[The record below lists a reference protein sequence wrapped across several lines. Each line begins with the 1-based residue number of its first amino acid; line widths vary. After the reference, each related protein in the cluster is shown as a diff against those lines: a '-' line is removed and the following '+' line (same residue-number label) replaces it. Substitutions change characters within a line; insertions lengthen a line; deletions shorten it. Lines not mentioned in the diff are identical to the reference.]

1 MRTES
6 SQGAGEDVVVGI
18 VLREADLL
26 RWRDR
31 LSELTAAVAAA
42 GIDHVTVGDHVS
54 FAGGHGVDGLIQA
67 TALLAAHP
75 TLAVQTGV
83 YLLALRHPA
92 TVARQLATI
101 SLIAPGRF
109 TLGVGVGGDDPREL
123 ELCGVDPRTRGERT
137 TEALELVQRFM
148 TGDQITF
155 RGRFFDVRE
164 AAIQPPPVPP
174 IPVLVGGRSDA
185 ALDRA
190 GRLGA
195 GWLAL
200 WISPERFTAGTDLV
214 QSSADLV
221 GRTGVSWQHTLQLW
235 AAFDATR
242 EQAVAR
248 ITPVFEQSYGLPF
261 ERFERYTPC
270 GPPEDVAAALA
281 SYVHRG
287 CRRFNFVPEAEG
299 LEAAIEAIAT
309 VKQLLGLRATVGPPP
324 DAPPRLTQVT
334 QTEFR

>member
-1 MRTES
+1 MGTES
-6 SQGAGEDVVVGI
+6 SQSAAEDVVVGI
-18 VLREADLL
+18 VLREADL
-26 RWRDR
+26 RGWRGR

-42 GIDHVTVGDHVS
+42 GIDHITVGDHVS
-54 FAGGHGVDGLIQA
+54 FAGGYGVDGLIQA
-67 TALLAAHP
+67 TALLTAHP

-101 SLIAPGRF
+101 SLIASGRF

-123 ELCGVDPRTRGERT
+123 ELCGVDPRTRGART

-148 TGDQITF
+148 TGDQVTF
-155 RGRFFDVRE
+155 HGRFFDVRE
-164 AAIQPPPVPP
+164 AAIQPPLAPP
-174 IPVLVGGRSDA
+174 IPVLVGGRSA
-185 ALDRA
+185 AAFNRA
-190 GRLGA
+190 GSLGI

-200 WISPERFTAGTDLV
+200 WVSPERFTAGTDLV
-214 QSSADLV
+214 QASADRV
-221 GRTGVSWQHTLQLW
+221 GRGQVSWRHTLQLW
-235 AAFDATR
+235 AAFDETR

-248 ITPVFEQSYGLPF
+248 ISPVFEQSYGLPF

-270 GPPEDVAAALA
+270 GRPEDVAGALA
-281 SYVHRG
+281 PYVYRG

-309 VKQLLGLRATVGPPP
+309 VKRLLGLGTPAIASGSASRTVGPP
-324 DAPPRLTQVT
+324 A
-334 QTEFR
+334 